1 MTSADFEHGVAGV
14 ASLAEPQR
22 RALYRFVTT
31 REAPVSKDEAAA
43 AMGVARSVAAFH
55 LDRLVADGLLTTEY
69 RRLSGRQGPGAGRPA
84 KLYRRAE
91 VELSVSLPAR
101 RYDLA
106 AQLLAAAVAE
116 ATRTG
121 TAVAQALT
129 RIARERGRRLGE
141 RARAAA
147 GRRPSRRAII
157 DATVGVLE
165 EHGYEPRVLSN
176 EVVLAN
182 CPFHALVDEQR
193 DLVCG
198 MNHDLLSGLAAAI
211 GDEVFAA
218 RLEPSD
224 DTCCVRL
231 HPDGPVTKGAATGL
245 APTPAATP
253 MPSANDG
260 RSARVNINL

>member
-1 MTSADFEHGVAGV
+1 MTGDDFDAGVAGV

-22 RALYRFVTT
+22 RALYRYVVS
-31 REAPVSKDEAAA
+31 RDSAVSKDEAAA

-84 KLYRRAE
+84 KLYRRAQG
-91 VELSVSLPAR
+91 ELSVNLPPR
-101 RYDLA
+101 QYDLA
-106 AQLLAAAVAE
+106 ARLLASAVDE

-121 TAVAQALT
+121 APVAQTLT
-129 RIARERGRRLGE
+129 RIAGEHGRQLGE
-141 RARAAA
+141 RARKMA
-147 GRRPSRRAII
+147 GRRPSRQALR
-157 DATVGVLE
+157 DAALAVLVE
-165 EHGYEPRVLSN
+165 QGYEPRPAGD

-198 MNHDLLSGLAAAI
+198 MNHDLMRGMAHTV
-211 GDEVFAA
+211 GDDVLAA

-224 DTCCVRL
+224 GNCCVRL
-231 HPDGPVTKGAATGL
+231 HVDRPL
-245 APTPAATP
+245 
-253 MPSANDG
+253 PSG
-260 RSARVNINL
+260 

>member
-1 MTSADFEHGVAGV
+1 MADHDFEERVAGV

-22 RALYRFVTT
+22 RALYRFVVT
-31 REAPVSKDEAAA
+31 RDGAVSKDEAAA

-55 LDRLVADGLLTTEY
+55 LDRLVADGLLITEY

-91 VELSVSLPAR
+91 GELSVSLPDR

-106 AQLLAAAVAE
+106 ARLLAAAVNE
-116 ATRTG
+116 ATHTG
-121 TAVAQALT
+121 TPVAHALT
-129 RIARERGRRLGE
+129 RIATEQGRGLGE

-147 GRRPSRRAII
+147 GKRPSRRALV
-157 DATVGVLE
+157 DAALTVLDE
-165 EHGYEPRVLSN
+165 QGYQPRPDGD

-198 MNHDLLSGLAAAI
+198 MNHDLLSGMAAAV
-211 GDEVFAA
+211 GDDVLAA
-218 RLEPSD
+218 RLVLSD
-224 DTCCVRL
+224 DACCVRL
-231 HPDGPVTKGAATGL
+231 RADGPVAKG
-245 APTPAATP
+245 
-253 MPSANDG
+253 
-260 RSARVNINL
+260 R